1 MPFFLNSKVRDLV
14 PYEPIAGDYPIRL
27 DANESF
33 LTPDSVAF
41 EEIIR
46 AVESTAFN
54 RYPDPA
60 AKALCEAFA
69 GFYGLDPALVTAG
82 NGSDELLSVI
92 LTAFTQQDDKV
103 ITFTPDFSMYGIY
116 AGLAGCDHM
125 PFEKKDFRLDLTAA
139 QGVRARVVL
148 FSNPCNPTSL
158 TIPAEDIRRFVA
170 STSALVILD
179 EAYMDFSDG
188 SLIHEVGDYEN
199 LIILRTASKA
209 LGMAS
214 LRLGFAVTNERLTRA
229 LRAVKSPYNVN
240 ALSQAIGAALYK
252 DKERAR
258 QGIGL
263 IRAQRDRLRE
273 LFTLIC
279 RQVPGRLELIGSE
292 ANFLFVKCPEAECVV
307 ARLKERGIII
317 RQFGEALR
325 ITVGTAEENHALLTS
340 LQEFF
345 GRASSGGRS

>member
-1 MPFFLNSKVRDLV
+1 MPFFLNAKVRDLE
-14 PYEPIAGDYPIRL
+14 PYEPIAGDYPVRL

-33 LTPDSVAF
+33 LQPDSIAF

-60 AKALCEAFA
+60 AGALCAAFA
-69 GFYGLDPALVTAG
+69 GYYGIDPALVTAG
-82 NGSDELLSVI
+82 NGSDELLSII

-103 ITFTPDFSMYGIY
+103 ITFTPDFSMYAIY

-125 PFEKKDFRLDLTAA
+125 PFEKKDYRLDLTAA

-148 FSNPCNPTSL
+148 FSNPCNPTGL
-158 TIPAEDIRRFVA
+158 TIPADEIRRFVC
-170 STSALVILD
+170 STPALVVLD

-188 SLIHEVGDYEN
+188 TLIHEVNDFEN
-199 LIILRTASKA
+199 LIVLRTASKA

-240 ALSQAIGAALYK
+240 ALSQAIGTALYNNH
-252 DKERAR
+252 DRVR
-258 QGIGL
+258 HGIGL
-263 IRAQRDRLRE
+263 IRARRDKLRE
-273 LFTLIC
+273 MFTLIS
-279 RQVPGRLELIGSE
+279 RQVPGKLELIGSE
-292 ANFLFVKCPEAECVV
+292 ANFIFAKCSEADAVT
-307 ARLKERGIII
+307 AYLKAQGIII
-317 RQFGEALR
+317 RQFDGTLR
-325 ITVGTAEENHALLTS
+325 ITVGSAEENHALLTA

-345 GRASSGGRS
+345 GGEAYA